1 MTRQPDDPMTKFIVM
16 DDPMTKFIVMDDP
29 MIKSIVVGAETR
41 AGG

>member
-1 MTRQPDDPMTKFIVM
+1 MTKFIVM